1 MSIDK
6 GKDGF
11 LCSIL
16 ALSLTLVLK
25 PRAGTALN
33 NKTWSEFWTRDLLAL
48 QLQRVHTGDRLQSH
62 IVFWWSLLEIS
73 PVVLCWCFK
82 PPNVHCKL
90 MASYATSDILNAP
103 NIYSGGSIPLCL
115 FASLSTS
122 LSFPPSP
129 CFLSEADLLMK
140 LHLWQSVSRVFS
152 IYDYGTLLCLSE
164 LEAVTHKRRNNTH
177 GSDINSLWS

>member
-25 PRAGTALN
+25 PRAGTAPN

-48 QLQRVHTGDRLQSH
+48 QLQCVHTGDRLQSH

-73 PVVLCWCFK
+73 PVVLCWSFK
-82 PPNVHCKL
+82 PPMCIVSLWHHMPHLTYL
-90 MASYATSDILNAP
+90 MLPTFIVVVPSLSVSL
-103 NIYSGGSIPLCL
+103 PLCL
-115 FASLSTS
+115 PLSLS
-122 LSFPPSP
+122 LPRLVF
-129 CFLSEADLLMK
+129 FLRK
-140 LHLWQSVSRVFS
+140 
-152 IYDYGTLLCLSE
+152 IC
-164 LEAVTHKRRNNTH
+164 
-177 GSDINSLWS
+177 LWSYTCDKVSAECFPFTTTVHCYAWASWRLSLTRGEITPMEVT